1 MPSLRDIRRRIT
13 SVKNTRK
20 ITRAM
25 KLVASA
31 KLKRAKDAAT
41 AAQPYQQTLQRV
53 LERVVAA
60 AGDVEHPLLT
70 VPDNQEDVLVVY
82 VGSDRGLC
90 GSFNS
95 QLLKHTAAE
104 IKQLQAD
111 GKRVRM
117 IVYGRKGLA
126 FFSGLDVEIV
136 DSHINNNPADY
147 EDLARDLA
155 PDLIRRLTREEFGTA
170 YLAYNRFVSTMTQKP
185 TLGQVLPMKLDDVAD
200 EEGAHGA
207 TGGAEAGG
215 DYLYEPDGQTILGN
229 LLPLALQMRLFQ
241 AFLDTEAGEQAS
253 RMTAMDNATR
263 NAGDLIDALTLQY
276 NRARQAAITKELI
289 EIISGAQA
297 L

>member
-1 MPSLRDIRRRIT
+1 MPSLSDIRRRIT

-31 KLKRAKDAAT
+31 KLKKAKDAAT

-53 LERVVAA
+53 LERVVSSVA
-60 AGDVEHPLLT
+60 DIEHPLLT
-70 VPDNQEDVLVVY
+70 IPDNENDVLVVY
-82 VGSDRGLC
+82 IGSDRGLC
-90 GSFNS
+90 GGFNS
-95 QLLKHTAAE
+95 QLLKSTTAE
-104 IKQLQAD
+104 IKRLQSE
-111 GKRVRM
+111 GKTVRM

-126 FFSGLDVEIV
+126 HFSGLDVELV
-136 DSHINNNPADY
+136 DTHVNNVPTMYEGLTAELAAD
-147 EDLARDLA
+147 LVV
-155 PDLIRRLTREEFGTA
+155 RLNENQFSVA

-185 TLGQVLPMKLDDVAD
+185 VLDQLLPMSVDVG
-200 EEGAHGA
+200 E
-207 TGGAEAGG
+207 EAGPS
-215 DYLYEPDGQTILGN
+215 DYLYEPSGQEILDD
-229 LLPLALQMRLFQ
+229 LLPMAMRTRVFQ

-263 NAGDLIDALTLQY
+263 NAGEMIDKLTLQY

-289 EIISGAQA
+289 EIISGAEA